1 MKNYPHYLY
10 LRIGQV
16 PLVSPIPAQQPYP
29 NWYKLEL
36 TCEYHAGIVGHN
48 IDSCNQFKNKL
59 LQLIKVG
66 WITFDEAPNMNT
78 NPLPWKIL
86 WMRSMK

>member
-1 MKNYPHYLY
+1 
-10 LRIGQV
+10 
-16 PLVSPIPAQQPYP
+16 
-29 NWYKLEL
+29 
-36 TCEYHAGIVGHN
+36 
-48 IDSCNQFKNKL
+48 
-59 LQLIKVG
+59 LIKVG